1 MKVERKLF
9 RSTREKNDKIIY
21 ENIRKIATDQG
32 DDYTTGYLVDYPHFK
47 DNYQMI
53 AIDLSKLQVLDD
65 GPRTIQ
71 QSILQ
76 EI

>member
-53 AIDLSKLQVLDD
+53 AIDLSKLKVLDD
-65 GPRTIQ
+65 DPRTIQ

>member
-53 AIDLSKLQVLDD
+53 AIDLSKLKVLDD

-71 QSILQ
+71 QSILP

>member
-53 AIDLSKLQVLDD
+53 AIDLSKLKVLDD

>member
-32 DDYTTGYLVDYPHFK
+32 DDYTTGYLLDYPHFK
-47 DNYQMI
+47 DNYQVI
-53 AIDLSKLQVLDD
+53 AIDLSKLKVLDD

>member
-53 AIDLSKLQVLDD
+53 AIDLSKLKVLED

>member
-53 AIDLSKLQVLDD
+53 AIDLSKLKVLDD

-71 QSILQ
+71 QSFLQ

>member
-47 DNYQMI
+47 DNYQMT
-53 AIDLSKLQVLDD
+53 AIDLSKLKVLDD

>member
-32 DDYTTGYLVDYPHFK
+32 DDYATGYLVDYPHFK

-53 AIDLSKLQVLDD
+53 AIDLSKLKVLDD